1 MPYTISRAWFLP
13 LSERGAF
20 WGLESEEE
28 KKKRRRK
35 REEEKDLMGMGW
47 EPLNYDAPLRALCLQ
62 FDFCFRWCE

>member
-28 KKKRRRK
+28 KKKKKRRK
-35 REEEKDLMGMGW
+35 REEEEKDLI
-47 EPLNYDAPLRALCLQ
+47 
-62 FDFCFRWCE
+62 